1 MKLYIIF
8 TSIYYNIVALWSQAN
23 FMKFPKPNSPL
34 TRKTFVLSDSFIRK
48 VYKKDMTKLVQEYG
62 YTQYLFRHLGV
73 FIIRSMSLCLYSY
86 ILFIFNTFIYVNSD
100 PAARTTWSW
109 RYRNWTSTGASIC
122 ILLNFLFLLKWRFST
137 TSLFFIIPVTFWIIF
152 TSVSS

>member
-48 VYKKDMTKLVQEYG
+48 VYKKDMTKLV
-62 YTQYLFRHLGV
+62 
-73 FIIRSMSLCLYSY
+73 
-86 ILFIFNTFIYVNSD
+86 
-100 PAARTTWSW
+100 
-109 RYRNWTSTGASIC
+109 
-122 ILLNFLFLLKWRFST
+122 
-137 TSLFFIIPVTFWIIF
+137 
-152 TSVSS
+152 